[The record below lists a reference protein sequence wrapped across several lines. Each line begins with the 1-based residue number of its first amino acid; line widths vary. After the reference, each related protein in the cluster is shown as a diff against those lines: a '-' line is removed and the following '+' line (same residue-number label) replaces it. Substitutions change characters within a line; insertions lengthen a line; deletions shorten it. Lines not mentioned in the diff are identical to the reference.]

1 MCMQNLGMPVG
12 VAFMT
17 VAEKQAKR
25 KLEGEGG
32 SAAET
37 QVSYIFFYNHTAM
50 MPWRK
55 FSR

>member
-37 QVSYIFFYNHTAM
+37 QVSYIFLIIIL
-50 MPWRK
+50 P
-55 FSR
+55 